1 MIGIE
6 LPTLNT
12 NDSSYTLVEWLVP
25 DGSNIKGEQPLAVV
39 ETSKASEEIES
50 TGPGILHV
58 LVDSGQDCT
67 PGQVIAYL
75 FESAEERD
83 SYRAASAAQAAQPP
97 SAGAEPDI
105 TEPNITRAARAL
117 ADRHGLSDTELRGL
131 GRTVIRTADVEGL
144 VRRAAPAS
152 PAPQRRLS
160 KRQRAVG
167 AVVTESM
174 RTVPAA
180 AAYAK
185 VDAGPAEELAR
196 RLSERTGSFVSL
208 PVLLVKAVAR
218 RLAGHPLMFAALT
231 DDDAVREAERAHV
244 GVTMDAGRG
253 LYTPVVHDAA
263 QLDSDRIADILTG
276 FRSKAFRG
284 TFQAA
289 ELAGANIMVAPHTTE
304 GLILATPIVFPGQ
317 TCVVSVGAV
326 DDQVV
331 LDAAGTP
338 RARRFAHLGL
348 VYDHRVVNGGD
359 AMAFLKDLK
368 EELEAPAALG

>member
-25 DGSNIKGEQPLAVV
+25 DGSSIEGEEPLALV

-58 LVDSGQDCT
+58 LVGGGQDCR
-67 PGQVIAYL
+67 PGQTIAYL

-83 SYRAASAAQAAQPP
+83 SYRASAATRATSAPP
-97 SAGAEPDI
+97 GAELSI
-105 TEPNITRAARAL
+105 TNAARAL
-117 ADRHGLSDTELRGL
+117 ADRHGVSEAELRGL
-131 GRTVIRTADVEGL
+131 GRTVIRTADVEAL
-144 VRRAAPAS
+144 VRRAASAPS
-152 PAPQRRLS
+152 SPQRRLS
-160 KRQRAVG
+160 KRQRTVG

-185 VDAGPAEELAR
+185 VDVGQAEELAR
-196 RLSERTGSFVSL
+196 QLSERTGSFVSL
-208 PVLLVKAVAR
+208 PVLLIKAVAR
-218 RLAGHPLMFAALT
+218 RHAAHPLVFAALT
-231 DDDAVREAERAHV
+231 DDGTVRESERAHV

-263 QLDSDRIADILTG
+263 ELSSDRIADLLTG

-304 GLILATPIVFPGQ
+304 GMVLATPIVFPGQ
-317 TCVVSVGAV
+317 TCVISIGAV
-326 DDQVV
+326 DDQVL
-331 LDAAGTP
+331 LDAQGTP
-338 RARRFAHLGL
+338 HTHRFVHLGL
-348 VYDHRVVNGGD
+348 VYDHRVVNGRD
-359 AMAFLKDLK
+359 AMALLKDVK
-368 EELEAPAALG
+368 EELEAPVALG

>member
-25 DGSNIKGEQPLAVV
+25 DGNSVKGEEPLAVV

-50 TGPGILHV
+50 TGSGILHV
-58 LVDSGQDCT
+58 LVGGGQDCR
-67 PGQVIAYL
+67 PGQTIAYL

-83 SYRAASAAQAAQPP
+83 SYRASAAATPVATSAPP
-97 SAGAEPDI
+97 GAEL
-105 TEPNITRAARAL
+105 NITDAARAL
-117 ADRHGLSDTELRGL
+117 ADRHGVSEAELRGL
-131 GRTVIRTADVEGL
+131 GRTVIRTADVEPL
-144 VRRAAPAS
+144 VRRAASAPAS
-152 PAPQRRLS
+152 DERRLS
-160 KRQRAVG
+160 RQQRTVG

-185 VDAGPAEELAR
+185 VDVGQAEELAR
-196 RLSERTGSFVSL
+196 QLSERTGSFVSL
-208 PVLLVKAVAR
+208 PVLLIKALAR
-218 RLAGHPLMFAALT
+218 RHAAHPLMFAALT
-231 DDDAVREAERAHV
+231 DDGAVRESERAHV

-263 QLDSDRIADILTG
+263 ELSSDRIADLLTG

-304 GLILATPIVFPGQ
+304 GTILATPIVFPGQ
-317 TCVVSVGAV
+317 TCVISIGAV
-326 DDQVV
+326 DDQVL
-331 LDAAGTP
+331 LDTQGTP
-338 RARRFAHLGL
+338 RTHRFVHLGL
-348 VYDHRVVNGGD
+348 VYDHRVVNGRD
-359 AMAFLKDLK
+359 AMALLKDVK

>member
-25 DGSNIKGEQPLAVV
+25 DGSSIEGEEPLAVV

-58 LVDSGQDCT
+58 LVGGGQDCR
-67 PGQVIAYL
+67 PGQTIAYL

-83 SYRAASAAQAAQPP
+83 SYRASAATPAAASASP
-97 SAGAEPDI
+97 GAELSI
-105 TEPNITRAARAL
+105 TNAAREL
-117 ADRHGLSDTELRGL
+117 ADRHGVSEAELRGL
-131 GRTVIRTADVEGL
+131 GRTVVRTADVEAL
-144 VRRAAPAS
+144 VRQAAASAPAS
-152 PAPQRRLS
+152 AERQLS
-160 KRQRAVG
+160 KRQRTVG

-185 VDAGPAEELAR
+185 VDVGQAEELAR

-208 PVLLVKAVAR
+208 PVLLIKAVAR
-218 RLAGHPLMFAALT
+218 RHAAHPLMFAALT
-231 DDDAVREAERAHV
+231 DDGAVRESERAHV

-263 QLDSDRIADILTG
+263 ELSSDRIADLLTG

-304 GLILATPIVFPGQ
+304 GTVLATPIVFPGQ
-317 TCVVSVGAV
+317 TCVLSVGAV
-326 DDQVV
+326 DDQVR
-331 LDAAGTP
+331 LDAQGTP
-338 RARRFAHLGL
+338 RTHRFVHLGL
-348 VYDHRVVNGGD
+348 VYDHRVVNGRD
-359 AMAFLKDLK
+359 AMALLKDVK

>member
-12 NDSSYTLVEWLVP
+12 NDSSYTLVEWLVS
-25 DGSNIKGEQPLAVV
+25 DGSRIKGEQPLAVV

-83 SYRAASAAQAAQPP
+83 SYRTTSVTPAAQPP
-97 SAGAEPDI
+97 SSEAEL
-105 TEPNITRAARAL
+105 NITKAARAL
-117 ADRHGLSDTELRGL
+117 ADRHGLSDAELRAL

-144 VRRAAPAS
+144 VRRAAPA
-152 PAPQRRLS
+152 PAAPERQLS

-185 VDAGPAEELAR
+185 VDAGPAEEVAR

-218 RLAGHPLMFAALT
+218 RLAAHPLMFAALT
-231 DDDAVREAERAHV
+231 DEGAVREAERAHV

-263 QLDSDRIADILTG
+263 QLDSDRIADLLTG

-289 ELAGANIMVAPHTTE
+289 ELTGANIMVAPHTTE

-338 RARRFAHLGL
+338 RARRFVHLGL

-359 AMAFLKDLK
+359 AMAFLRDLK
-368 EELEAPAALG
+368 EELEAPAKLG

>member
-25 DGSNIKGEQPLAVV
+25 DGSSIGGEEPLAVV

-58 LVDSGQDCT
+58 LVGSGQDCR
-67 PGQVIAYL
+67 PGQTIAYL
-75 FESAEERD
+75 FESAEERE
-83 SYRAASAAQAAQPP
+83 SYRASAATPAAAP
-97 SAGAEPDI
+97 EPDHAGPAI
-105 TEPNITRAARAL
+105 THAARVL
-117 ADRHGLSDTELRGL
+117 ADRHGVSEAELRGL
-131 GRTVIRTADVEGL
+131 GRAVVRTADVEAL
-144 VRRAAPAS
+144 VRRAASAS
-152 PAPQRRLS
+152 DAPQRHLS

-185 VDAGPAEELAR
+185 IDVGRAEALAR
-196 RLSERTGSFVSL
+196 HLSERTGSFVSL
-208 PVLLVKAVAR
+208 PVLLIKAVAR
-218 RLAGHPLMFAALT
+218 QHSAHPLMFAALT
-231 DDDAVREAERAHV
+231 EDGALRESDRAHV

-263 QLDSDRIADILTG
+263 ELSGERIADLLTG

-289 ELAGANIMVAPHTTE
+289 ELTGANIMVAPHTTE
-304 GLILATPIVFPGQ
+304 GLVLATPIVFPGQ
-317 TCVVSVGAV
+317 TCVVSIGAA
-326 DDQVV
+326 DDQVL
-331 LDAAGTP
+331 LDADGTP
-338 RARRFAHLGL
+338 RTHRFAHLGL

-359 AMAFLKDLK
+359 AMALLKDLK
-368 EELEAPAALG
+368 TELETPDALG

>member
-25 DGSNIKGEQPLAVV
+25 DGSSIEGEEPLAVV

-58 LVDSGQDCT
+58 LVGGGQDCR
-67 PGQVIAYL
+67 PGQTIAYL

-83 SYRAASAAQAAQPP
+83 SYRASAATPAAASASP
-97 SAGAEPDI
+97 GAELSI
-105 TEPNITRAARAL
+105 TNAAREL
-117 ADRHGLSDTELRGL
+117 ADRHGVSEAELRGL
-131 GRTVIRTADVEGL
+131 GRTVIRTADVEAL
-144 VRRAAPAS
+144 VRQAAASAPAS
-152 PAPQRRLS
+152 AERQLS
-160 KRQRAVG
+160 KRQRTVG

-185 VDAGPAEELAR
+185 VDVGQAEELAR
-196 RLSERTGSFVSL
+196 LLSERTGSFVSL
-208 PVLLVKAVAR
+208 PVLLIKAVAR
-218 RLAGHPLMFAALT
+218 RHAAHPLMFAALT
-231 DDDAVREAERAHV
+231 DDGAVRESERAHV

-263 QLDSDRIADILTG
+263 ELSSDRIADLLTG

-304 GLILATPIVFPGQ
+304 GMLLATPIVFPGQ
-317 TCVVSVGAV
+317 TCVLSVGAV
-326 DDQVV
+326 DDQVR
-331 LDAAGTP
+331 LDAQGTP
-338 RARRFAHLGL
+338 RTHRFVHLGL
-348 VYDHRVVNGGD
+348 VYDHRVVNGRD
-359 AMAFLKDLK
+359 AMALLKDVK

>member
-25 DGSNIKGEQPLAVV
+25 DGSSIEGEEPLALV

-58 LVDSGQDCT
+58 LVGSGQDCR
-67 PGQVIAYL
+67 PGQTIAYL
-75 FESAEERD
+75 FESAEERE
-83 SYRAASAAQAAQPP
+83 SYRASSAAPAARPAP
-97 SAGAEPDI
+97 HGPELSI
-105 TEPNITRAARAL
+105 TNAARAL
-117 ADRHGLSDTELRGL
+117 IDRHGVSEDELRGL
-131 GRTVIRTADVEGL
+131 GRTVIRTADVEAL
-144 VRRAAPAS
+144 VRRAASAPS
-152 PAPQRRLS
+152 PAPRRLS
-160 KRQRAVG
+160 KRQRTVG

-185 VDAGPAEELAR
+185 VDVGQAEELAR
-196 RLSERTGSFVSL
+196 DLSERTGSFVSL
-208 PVLLVKAVAR
+208 PVLLIKAVAR
-218 RLAGHPLMFAALT
+218 RHAAHPLMFAALT
-231 DDDAVREAERAHV
+231 DDGALRESERAHV

-263 QLDSDRIADILTG
+263 ELSSDRIADLLTG

-289 ELAGANIMVAPHTTE
+289 ELTGANIMVAPHTTE
-304 GLILATPIVFPGQ
+304 GLVLATPIVFPGQ
-317 TCVVSVGAV
+317 TCVISIGAA
-326 DDQVV
+326 DDQVR
-331 LDAAGTP
+331 LDAEGTP
-338 RARRFAHLGL
+338 RTHRFVHLGL

-359 AMAFLKDLK
+359 AMALLKDIK
-368 EELEAPAALG
+368 AELETPAALG

>member
-25 DGSNIKGEQPLAVV
+25 DGSSIEGEEALAVV

-58 LVDSGQDCT
+58 LVGGGQDCT
-67 PGQVIAYL
+67 PGQTIAYL
-75 FESAEERD
+75 FESAEERE
-83 SYRAASAAQAAQPP
+83 SYRASAATPAAASAPPGAQP
-97 SAGAEPDI
+97 SI
-105 TEPNITRAARAL
+105 TNAARAL
-117 ADRHGLSDTELRGL
+117 ADRHGVSEAELRGL
-131 GRTVIRTADVEGL
+131 GRTVVRTADVEAL
-144 VRRAAPAS
+144 VRRAAPA
-152 PAPQRRLS
+152 PAPAGRQLS
-160 KRQRAVG
+160 KQQRTVG

-185 VDAGPAEELAR
+185 VDVGRAEELAR
-196 RLSERTGSFVSL
+196 QLSERTGSFVSL
-208 PVLLVKAVAR
+208 PVLLIKAVAR
-218 RLAGHPLMFAALT
+218 RHAAHPLMFAALT
-231 DDDAVREAERAHV
+231 DDGAVRESERAHV

-263 QLDSDRIADILTG
+263 ELSGDRIADLLTG
-276 FRSKAFRG
+276 FRSKAYRG

-289 ELAGANIMVAPHTTE
+289 ELAGATIMVAPHTTE
-304 GLILATPIVFPGQ
+304 GIVLATPIVFPGQ
-317 TCVVSVGAV
+317 TCVISIGAV
-326 DDQVV
+326 DDQVL
-331 LDAAGTP
+331 LDAQGTP
-338 RARRFAHLGL
+338 RTHRFVHLGL
-348 VYDHRVVNGGD
+348 VYDHRVVNGRD
-359 AMAFLKDLK
+359 AMALLKDVK

>member
-25 DGSNIKGEQPLAVV
+25 DGSSIEGEEPLAVV

-58 LVDSGQDCT
+58 LVVGGQDCR
-67 PGQVIAYL
+67 PGQTIAYL

-83 SYRAASAAQAAQPP
+83 SYRASAATPAATSAPP
-97 SAGAEPDI
+97 GAELSI
-105 TEPNITRAARAL
+105 TNAARAL
-117 ADRHGLSDTELRGL
+117 ADRHGVSEAELCGL
-131 GRTVIRTADVEGL
+131 GRTVIRTADVEAL
-144 VRRAAPAS
+144 VRRAASAPPS
-152 PAPQRRLS
+152 PQRQLS
-160 KRQRAVG
+160 KRQRTVG

-185 VDAGPAEELAR
+185 VDVGQAEELAR
-196 RLSERTGSFVSL
+196 QLSERTGSFVSL
-208 PVLLVKAVAR
+208 PVLLIKAVAR
-218 RLAGHPLMFAALT
+218 RHAAHPLMFAALT
-231 DDDAVREAERAHV
+231 DDDGAVRESERAHV

-263 QLDSDRIADILTG
+263 ELSSDRIADLLTG

-304 GLILATPIVFPGQ
+304 GMVLATPIVFPGQ
-317 TCVVSVGAV
+317 TCVISIGAV
-326 DDQVV
+326 DDQVL
-331 LDAAGTP
+331 LDAQGTP
-338 RARRFAHLGL
+338 RSHRFVHLGL
-348 VYDHRVVNGGD
+348 VYDHRVVNGRD
-359 AMAFLKDLK
+359 AMALLEDVKA
-368 EELEAPAALG
+368 ELEAPAALG